1 MKIIQ
6 GISTSTG
13 IAIGYAFIL
22 TRKEQYTI
30 PKVVITED
38 ERIPGWNRFEK
49 ALESTINYYNSLID
63 SKNGEQQAVVQ
74 TYLLM
79 LTDSDFINQIKKEYE
94 SSSFNVEHIVQKKVS
109 ESASQ
114 LRVVGDAYLSERA
127 KDIEDVFEK
136 VLFQMLGYT
145 KTSIDNIP
153 QDAIIIADEIMP
165 SEALNLFQKNI
176 KGLIL
181 QDGGVTSHV
190 AILARTYG
198 IPAVFGIES
207 PCVVIENNQSVIV
220 DATKSLVI
228 VEPDKAIRS
237 DYLHKQENS
246 EKRLEELASFITKK
260 AETKDGT
267 PITIYANIGTVQD
280 AILARSSGADGI
292 GLFRTEFLFMQ
303 AAEKD
308 REVDE
313 EEQFQAYS
321 TVLQM
326 MEDKPVTIRTL
337 DVGAD
342 KIVDS
347 RQMKFN
353 QENNPLLGC
362 RAIRYCLKNK
372 NVFKTQLRAL
382 LRASIYGNLRIM
394 LPLITTLKQIEE
406 TRKIINDVKQE
417 LVSEGI
423 SFKDNIPLG
432 VMIETPAA
440 ALISDYMADKC
451 DFFSIGTNDLTQ
463 YITVVDRENNDVAEL
478 YDELH
483 PAVLR
488 MIKHSVISAGLADI
502 PVSVCGEMAGK
513 EETLIYLLGMGVR
526 IISVAPKLISNCKQI
541 LSKYTVKELKELTE
555 GNSFFSVNKVR

>member
-63 SKNGEQQAVVQ
+63 TKNGEQQAVVQ
-74 TYLLM
+74 TYFLM

-94 SSSFNVEHIVQKKVS
+94 ASSFNVEHIVQKKVN

-114 LRVVGDAYLSERA
+114 LRVVGDSYLSERA

-145 KTSIDNIP
+145 KTSIDTIP
-153 QDAIIIADEIMP
+153 EDAIIVADEIMP

-181 QDGGVTSHV
+181 QDGGVSSHV

-198 IPAVFGIES
+198 IPAVFGIEN
-207 PCVVIENNQSVIV
+207 PCVVIENNQSIIV
-220 DATKSLVI
+220 DATKSLII
-228 VEPDKAIRS
+228 VEPDKAIKS
-237 DYLHKQENS
+237 DYLQKQENS

-321 TVLQM
+321 TVLQI

-342 KIVDS
+342 KIVDT
-347 RQMKFN
+347 RQMKFSK
-353 QENNPLLGC
+353 EENPLLGC
-362 RAIRYCLKNK
+362 RAIRYCLKNQS
-372 NVFKTQLRAL
+372 VFKTQLRAL

-394 LPLITTLKQIEE
+394 LPLITTVKQIDD

-417 LVSEGI
+417 LITEGL

-432 VMIETPAA
+432 IMIETPAA
-440 ALISDYMADKC
+440 ALISDYFAEKC

-463 YITVVDRENNDVAEL
+463 YITIVDRENKDVADL

-488 MIKHSVISAGLADI
+488 MIKHSVLSAGLSDI

-526 IISVAPKLISNCKQI
+526 AISVAPKLISNCKQI
-541 LSKYTVKELKELTE
+541 LSKFTIKELKELTE